1 VGADRCGR
9 VVSGFGG
16 RLELELVSHVVAA
29 LAAGAAR
36 VDRRLYHVELG
47 GVAGMWEV
55 VGLSLGGTIL
65 EGQNREA
72 GTILEGQN
80 KEVSE
85 ILADHHR
92 KVS

>member
-1 VGADRCGR
+1 
-9 VVSGFGG
+9 
-16 RLELELVSHVVAA
+16 
-29 LAAGAAR
+29 
-36 VDRRLYHVELG
+36 
-47 GVAGMWEV
+47 
-55 VGLSLGGTIL
+55 LSLGGTIL

-80 KEVSE
+80 VSE